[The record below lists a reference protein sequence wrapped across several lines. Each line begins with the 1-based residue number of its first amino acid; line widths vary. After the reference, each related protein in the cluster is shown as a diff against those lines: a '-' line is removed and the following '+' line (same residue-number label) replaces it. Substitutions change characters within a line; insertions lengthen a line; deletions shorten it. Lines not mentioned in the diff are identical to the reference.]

1 MPSYIVDDSLCYC
14 SLCDRYFPDVAA
26 RAQHVHFS
34 NNHPKCDKC
43 DTRFANGN
51 ALRNHYTISRR
62 HHYCSSCDRH
72 FKCAAGLRA
81 HIELAAIH
89 GGDDSDDEDEI
100 DDSIDDSY
108 EGWEDDVGRVRFPE
122 DNDVEEPPVSDDEQ
136 IPMEDEYWSEDDE
149 PSPFDQAYDG
159 YAPVPAEF
167 RREANTAEE
176 PTSSDSAGGAPPA
189 AEDATCAD
197 HTPEKPQPP
206 GTQTFILFC
215 PICLESAIKPTATVC
230 GHVFC
235 SSCIRQSLHVE
246 LSCPVCRRGAHPKY
260 LRKLFFGATGPA

>member
-1 MPSYIVDDSLCYC
+1 MPAYIVDDSLCYC

-26 RAQHVHFS
+26 RAQHVYFS
-34 NNHPKCDKC
+34 NNHPKCNKC

-62 HHYCSSCDRH
+62 HHYCSSCQRH
-72 FKCAAGLRA
+72 FKSAAGLRA

-89 GGDDSDDEDEI
+89 GGDDSDDEDGE

-108 EGWEDDVGRVRFPE
+108 EGWEDDVGRVRYPE
-122 DNDVEEPPVSDDEQ
+122 ENDDEEPPVSDDEQ
-136 IPMEDEYWSEDDE
+136 IPFEDEYWSEDDE
-149 PSPFDQAYDG
+149 PSPFDETYDG

-167 RREANTAEE
+167 RREADTAEE
-176 PTSSDSAGGAPPA
+176 S
-189 AEDATCAD
+189 TCTGHAQ
-197 HTPEKPQPP
+197 EEPQPP
-206 GTQTFILFC
+206 GVQALILYC
-215 PICLESAIKPTATVC
+215 PICLESAAQPTATVC

-246 LSCPVCRRGAHPKY
+246 PSCPVCRRGAHPKY
-260 LRKLFFGATGPA
+260 LRKLFFGAAAPA